1 MDHNNIENDAYG
13 EGHGKQFAITSW
25 AVKNRTTVMVI
36 SVLIAVFGMY
46 SYSAMPK
53 ESFPEVVTPE
63 IYVAV
68 PYNSS
73 SVVDIEKLITKP
85 LEKEINTITGVDEI
99 NSTSV
104 PNFSTIQVKFN
115 YNVTP
120 TEALRKVKD
129 AVDKAKSDADF
140 PKDLPAEPSIFEMN
154 FSEMIPVM
162 NINLSGDYSIDQLHH
177 YGKILEDRIEG
188 LPEINK
194 VDIRGVPEKEVKV
207 SVDLNKMEA
216 LQLNFGD
223 VAMALQTENL
233 TMSGGEVLTD
243 GMRRAVRV
251 VGEFAD
257 MEMIRDIV
265 VKNEFQKEVRLR
277 DIATVEF
284 DYKEADSYA
293 REYGNPVVMLDV
305 IKRAGENLIIA
316 SDKINDILKE
326 SRGTVIPEDV
336 TITITGDPSE
346 DTRVQVDELFNHII
360 FGVILVVGT
369 LLFFLGLRN
378 ALFVGLAIPMSMF
391 ISFIILNAFGV
402 TLNIMVL
409 FSLILALGRLVDD
422 GIVIVE
428 NIYRHMSNGEP
439 AMAATRKAVGEVT
452 LPIVAATTATVMVF
466 VPLLFWPGMMG
477 QFMKWMPITF
487 MVSLSASLFVALVVN
502 PALSTQFMKVE
513 RENPNAKKV
522 YRLVGIL
529 AVVGTLLVVLGS
541 AIRGSDN
548 SHLAAGAGGV
558 SVSVSAS
565 GFDLGELLFGL
576 GTFTILAAIFGVL
589 NLKVA
594 IPGTRWFQDVF
605 LPRLEARYERF
616 LRYALDRHHPR
627 TFLFGTFGLLV
638 LAIALLIVVPPKVE
652 FFPINEPK
660 YVNVF
665 IEAPIGTDIEKT
677 DQVTRRLE
685 AQVRAIVNVPPYI
698 EVKEVQLPN
707 GTMKR
712 DTVNWL
718 INSMI
723 TQVGNGTSDP
733 AQGVSLANT
742 PNKGRIQM
750 NFVKFA
756 ERRGLKTNDV
766 LLKLQSE
773 LQGYPG
779 VIVSVDKDAAGP
791 PTGKPINIE
800 LTGEEI
806 GPLLAEAD
814 SLKSFLEGKNVPGV
828 EALRIDIDR
837 AKPEMPIIIDRAK
850 ARRLNVSTYAV
861 ADAIRTALFGKEVST
876 YRIEGDDD
884 DYKIMVRLQDDQRY
898 DVGTIMNMDITFRD
912 MLNGKIRQV
921 PISAVAK
928 EELSSTFSAIK
939 RTDLKRV
946 VTVSSNVI
954 AGYNANEVIAE
965 MKDALTG
972 YEKDERFGLAF
983 TGQQEDQMKEMAFL
997 GKAFLIAIFIVFLI
1011 IVWQFNSISWPL
1023 VILSTVLFS
1032 TIGVFLGLIVFRM
1045 DFIILMSMLG
1055 IISLIGVVVNN
1066 AIVLMDFAKLLFD
1079 RQKEKRGLPETA
1091 ELPIDVTREALIIA
1105 GKTRLRPVLL
1115 TAVTAVLGLL
1125 PLAVGFNLNFGTL
1138 LTELDPHIH
1147 IGGDNVIFWGPLS
1160 WAVIYGLIFAT
1171 FLTLIMVPV
1180 MLLVIAKI
1188 KHRRQWKKAERLRA
1202 AGA

>member
-1 MDHNNIENDAYG
+1 MDHSNIENEAYG
-13 EGHGKQFAITSW
+13 EGHGRQFAITSW
-25 AVKNRTTVMVI
+25 AVKNRTTVIVI
-36 SVLIAVFGMY
+36 SLLIAVYGIV
-46 SYSAMPK
+46 SYISMPK

-63 IYVAV
+63 IYVAT

-104 PNFSTIQVKFN
+104 PNFSTIQVKFD
-115 YNVTP
+115 YDVTP

-162 NINLSGDYSIDQLHH
+162 NINISGDHSLDQLHH
-177 YGKILEDRIEG
+177 YAKILEDRIES

-194 VDIRGVPEKEVKV
+194 VDIRGVPEKEVQV
-207 SVDLNKMEA
+207 TVDVHKLEA

-243 GMRRAVRV
+243 GQRRAVRV
-251 VGEFAD
+251 VGEFTD
-257 MEMIRDIV
+257 MDVIRDLVI
-265 VKNEFQKEVRLR
+265 KNEFQREVRLR
-277 DIATVEF
+277 DVADVRF

-293 REYGNPVVMLDV
+293 REYGKPVVMLDV
-305 IKRAGENLIIA
+305 IKRAGENLLIA
-316 SDKINDILKE
+316 SDSINAILDRAK
-326 SRGTVIPEDV
+326 GTVLPPDL
-336 TITITGDPSE
+336 TITITNDQSD
-346 DTRVQVDELFNHII
+346 DTRVQVEELFNHII

-391 ISFIILNAFGV
+391 ISFILLNAFGV

-439 AMAATRKAVGEVT
+439 AMSATRKAVGEVT
-452 LPIVAATTATVMVF
+452 MPIVAATTATVMVF

-487 MVSLSASLFVALVVN
+487 MIALGSSLFVALVVN
-502 PALSTQFMKVE
+502 PALASLWMKVE

-522 YRLVGIL
+522 FRVVGIL
-529 AVVGTLLVVLGS
+529 AVVGTLIAVLGS
-541 AIRGSDN
+541 AMG
-548 SHLAAGAGGV
+548 
-558 SVSVSAS
+558 S
-565 GFDLGELLFGL
+565 GFVFGL
-576 GTFTILAAIFGVL
+576 GTFTVFAGLLGLFNLWVGV
-589 NLKVA
+589 
-594 IPGTRWFQDVF
+594 PGTRWFQDVF
-605 LPRLEARYERF
+605 LPRLEARYEEF
-616 LRYALDRHHPR
+616 LRYALAKHHPR
-627 TFLFGTFGLLV
+627 TFLFGTFGLLILAFV
-638 LAIALLIVVPPKVE
+638 LMGLFPPKVE
-652 FFPINEPK
+652 FFPINEPR

-677 DQVTRRLE
+677 NMITRLVEKQVNEIVDQ
-685 AQVRAIVNVPPYI
+685 PPYI
-698 EVKEVQLPN
+698 DVKDVTMPD
-707 GTMKR
+707 GTVGK
-712 DTVNWL
+712 DTVNWI
-718 INSMI
+718 INSKI
-723 TQVGNGTSDP
+723 AQVGNGTSDP
-733 AQGVSLANT
+733 AQGVNLANT
-742 PNKGRIQM
+742 PNKGRVTLS
-750 NFVKFA
+750 FVKYA
-756 ERRGLKTNDV
+756 DRRGLKTNDI
-766 LLKLQSE
+766 LLKLQKE
-773 LQGYPG
+773 LKGYPG
-779 VIVSVDKDAAGP
+779 VIISVDKDAAGP
-791 PTGKPINIE
+791 PSGKPINIE
-800 LTGEEI
+800 ITGEEI
-806 GPLLAEAD
+806 EPLIAEAER
-814 SLKSFLEGKNVPGV
+814 LKAFMESKNVPGV

-850 ARRLNVSTYAV
+850 ARRLNVSTWAV
-861 ADAIRTALFGKEVST
+861 ADAIRSALFGKEVST

-884 DYKIMVRLQDDQRY
+884 DYKIMVRLKDEQRY
-898 DVGTIMNMDITFRD
+898 DVDAIMDMKITFRD
-912 MLNGKIRQV
+912 MLNGQIRQV
-921 PISAVAK
+921 PISAVATDAR
-928 EELSSTFSAIK
+928 SSTFSAIK

-954 AGYNANEVIAE
+954 AGYNSNEVIAQ
-965 MKDALTG
+965 MKDVLTG
-972 YEKDERFGLAF
+972 YDKDERFTTTF
-983 TGQQEDQMKEMAFL
+983 TGQQEDQMKEMSFL

-1011 IVWQFNSISWPL
+1011 IVWQFNSISWPM

-1045 DFIILMSMLG
+1045 DFIILMTMLG

-1066 AIVLMDFAKLLFD
+1066 AIVLMDFAKLLFE
-1079 RQKEKRGLPETA
+1079 RQREKLGLPEDA
-1091 ELPIDVTREALIIA
+1091 PLPNDATREALIIA

-1125 PLAVGFNLNFGTL
+1125 PLAIGFNLNFGTL
-1138 LTELDPHIH
+1138 FSELNPHMH

-1160 WAVIYGLIFAT
+1160 WAVIYGLTFAT

-1180 MLLVIAKI
+1180 MLLIIAKI
-1188 KHRRQWKKAERLRA
+1188 KHRRAWKKQLRMQA
-1202 AGA
+1202 MGITQQPKNTLRPDHGQGASPATA

>member
-1 MDHNNIENDAYG
+1 MDHSNIENEAYG

-25 AVKNRTTVMVI
+25 AVKNRTTVIVI
-36 SVLIAVFGMY
+36 TALIFVYGIY
-46 SYSAMPK
+46 SYIAMPK

-63 IYVAV
+63 IYVGV

-104 PNFSTIQVKFN
+104 PNYSTIQIKFD
-115 YNVTP
+115 YDVTP

-129 AVDKAKSDADF
+129 AVDKAQGDVNF
-140 PKDLPAEPSIFEMN
+140 PKDLPAEPNVFAMN
-154 FSEMIPVM
+154 FSEIMPVM
-162 NINLSGDYSIDQLHH
+162 NLNLSGDYSLDQLHH
-177 YGKILEDRIEG
+177 YGKILEDRIEA

-194 VDIRGVPEKEVKV
+194 VEIRGVPEKEVKV
-207 SVDLNKMEA
+207 NVDLHQLEA
-216 LQLNFGD
+216 LQLNFND
-223 VAMALQTENL
+223 VAQALQSENL

-243 GMRRAVRV
+243 GQRRAVRV
-251 VGEFAD
+251 MGEFPD
-257 MEMIRDIV
+257 METIRDIV
-265 VKNEFQKEVRLR
+265 IKNEKLNEVRLR
-277 DIATVEF
+277 DVAEVEF

-316 SDKINDILKE
+316 SDKINEILKE
-326 SRGTVIPEDV
+326 ARGTVIPEDL
-336 TITITGDPSE
+336 TITVTNDQSD

-378 ALFVGLAIPMSMF
+378 AIFVGLAIPMSMF

-439 AMAATRKAVGEVT
+439 AMIATRKAVGEVT
-452 LPIVAATTATVMVF
+452 MPIVAATTATVMVF
-466 VPLLFWPGMMG
+466 VPLIFWPGIMG

-487 MVSLSASLFVALVVN
+487 MVALSSSLFVALVVN

-522 YRLVGIL
+522 YRLAGIL
-529 AVVGTLLVVLGS
+529 AVIGTLIAVLGFS
-541 AIRGSDN
+541 
-548 SHLAAGAGGV
+548 SH
-558 SVSVSAS
+558 S
-565 GFDLGELLFGL
+565 GFVTGI
-576 GTFTILAAIFGVL
+576 GTFTVFVGILGLL
-589 NLKVA
+589 NLHLGV
-594 IPGTRWFQDVF
+594 PGTRWFQDSL
-605 LPRLEARYERF
+605 LPRLEKRYERF
-616 LRYALDRHHPR
+616 LRFALAKHHPR
-627 TFLFGTFGLLV
+627 TFFLGTIGLLFFAFV
-638 LAIALLIVVPPKVE
+638 LLGVFPPKVE

-677 DQVTRRLE
+677 DKITRLVEKQVN
-685 AQVRAIVNVPPYI
+685 AIVNVPPYMEDV
-698 EVKEVQLPN
+698 EVKRAN
-707 GTMKR
+707 GTVEKKQR
-712 DTVNWL
+712 NWL
-718 INSMI
+718 INSVI
-723 TQVGNGTSDP
+723 SQVGNGTSDP
-733 AQGVSLANT
+733 AQGVSFANT
-742 PNKGRIQM
+742 PNKGRIQLS
-750 NFVKFA
+750 FVKYA
-756 ERRGLKTNDV
+756 ERKGLTTTEI
-766 LLKLQSE
+766 LLKLQRD
-773 LQGYPG
+773 LAGYPG

-791 PTGKPINIE
+791 PTGKPINLEITGDEIE
-800 LTGEEI
+800 
-806 GPLLAEAD
+806 PLLAEAD
-814 SLKSFLEGKNVPGV
+814 RLKLFMESKNVPGV
-828 EALRIDIDR
+828 EALRVDIDR
-837 AKPEMPIIIDRAK
+837 QKPEMPIVIDRAK
-850 ARRLNVSTYAV
+850 AGRLNVSTYAV

-876 YRIEGDDD
+876 FRVEGDDD
-884 DYKIMVRLQDDQRY
+884 DYKIQVRLKDDQRY
-898 DVGTIMNMDITFRD
+898 DVGTIMDMKITFRD
-912 MLNGKIRQV
+912 MLTGQIRQV
-921 PISAVAK
+921 PISAVAT
-928 EELSSTFSAIK
+928 EGLGTTFSAIK

-954 AGYNANEVIAE
+954 AGYNSNEVIAE
-965 MKDALTG
+965 MKDALAG

-983 TGQQEDQMKEMAFL
+983 TGQQEDQMKEMSFL
-997 GKAFLIAIFIVFLI
+997 GRAFLIALFIVFLI
-1011 IVWQFNSISWPL
+1011 IVWQFNSISYPM
-1023 VILSTVLFS
+1023 VILSTVVFS
-1032 TIGVFLGLIVFRM
+1032 TIGVFLGLVVFRM
-1045 DFIILMSMLG
+1045 DFIILMTMLG

-1079 RQKEKRGLPETA
+1079 RQREKLGLPEDA
-1091 ELPIDVTREALIIA
+1091 ELPIEASRESLIIA

-1115 TAVTAVLGLL
+1115 TAITAVLGLL
-1125 PLAVGFNLNFGTL
+1125 PLAIGFNLNFGTL
-1138 LTELDPHIH
+1138 FTELNPHIH

-1180 MLLVIAKI
+1180 MLLIIAKI
-1188 KHRRQWKKAERLRA
+1188 KHRVAASKGKLVQSGVRKHTPPAAEGTA
-1202 AGA
+1202 PVFQ

>member
-1 MDHNNIENDAYG
+1 MTPTMDHSNIENEAYG
-13 EGHGKQFAITSW
+13 EGHGRQFAITSW
-25 AVKNRTTVMVI
+25 AVKNRTTVIVI
-36 SVLIAVFGMY
+36 TTLIAIYGMY
-46 SYSAMPK
+46 SYSVMPK

-63 IYVAV
+63 IYVAT

-104 PNFSTIQVKFN
+104 PNFSTIQVKFD
-115 YNVTP
+115 YDVTP

-162 NINLSGDYSIDQLHH
+162 NINISGDHSLDQLHH
-177 YGKILEDRIEG
+177 YAKILEDRIES

-194 VDIRGVPEKEVKV
+194 VDIRGVPEKEVQV
-207 SVDLNKMEA
+207 TVDVHKLEA

-243 GMRRAVRV
+243 GQRRAVRV
-251 VGEFAD
+251 VGEFTD
-257 MEMIRDIV
+257 MDMIRDLVI
-265 VKNEFQKEVRLR
+265 KNEFQREVRLR
-277 DIATVEF
+277 DVADVRF

-293 REYGNPVVMLDV
+293 REYGKPVVMLDV
-305 IKRAGENLIIA
+305 IKRAGENLLIA
-316 SDKINDILKE
+316 SDSINAILDRAK
-326 SRGTVIPEDV
+326 GTVLPPDL
-336 TITITGDPSE
+336 TITITNDQSD
-346 DTRVQVDELFNHII
+346 DTRVQVEELFNHII

-391 ISFIILNAFGV
+391 ISFILLNAFGV

-452 LPIVAATTATVMVF
+452 MPIVAATTATVMVF

-487 MVSLSASLFVALVVN
+487 MIALGSSLFVALVVN
-502 PALSTQFMKVE
+502 PALASLWMKVE

-522 YRLVGIL
+522 FRVVGIL
-529 AVVGTLLVVLGS
+529 AVVGTLIAVLGS
-541 AIRGSDN
+541 AMG
-548 SHLAAGAGGV
+548 
-558 SVSVSAS
+558 S
-565 GFDLGELLFGL
+565 GFVFGL
-576 GTFTILAAIFGVL
+576 GTFTVFAGLLGLFNLWVGV
-589 NLKVA
+589 
-594 IPGTRWFQDVF
+594 PGTRWFQDVF
-605 LPRLEARYERF
+605 LPRLEARYESF
-616 LRYALDRHHPR
+616 LRYALAKHHPR
-627 TFLFGTFGLLV
+627 TFLFGTFGLLILAFV
-638 LAIALLIVVPPKVE
+638 LMGLFPPKVE
-652 FFPINEPK
+652 FFPINEPR

-677 DQVTRRLE
+677 NMITRLVEKQVN
-685 AQVRAIVNVPPYI
+685 AIVDQPPYI
-698 EVKEVQLPN
+698 DVKEVTMPD
-707 GTMKR
+707 GTVRK
-712 DTVNWL
+712 DTVNWI
-718 INSMI
+718 INSKI
-723 TQVGNGTSDP
+723 AQVGNGTSDP
-733 AQGVSLANT
+733 AQGVNLANT
-742 PNKGRIQM
+742 PNKGRVTLS
-750 NFVKFA
+750 FVKYA
-756 ERRGLKTNDV
+756 DRRGFKTNDI
-766 LLKLQSE
+766 LLKLQKE
-773 LQGYPG
+773 LKGYPG
-779 VIVSVDKDAAGP
+779 VIISVDKDAAGP
-791 PTGKPINIE
+791 PSGKPINIE
-800 LTGEEI
+800 ITGEEI
-806 GPLLAEAD
+806 EPLIAEAER
-814 SLKSFLEGKNVPGV
+814 LKSFMESKNVPGV

-850 ARRLNVSTYAV
+850 ARRLNVSTWAV
-861 ADAIRTALFGKEVST
+861 ADAIRSALFGKEVST

-884 DYKIMVRLQDDQRY
+884 DYKIMVRLKDEQRY
-898 DVGTIMNMDITFRD
+898 DVDAIMDMKITFRD
-912 MLNGKIRQV
+912 MLNGQIRQV
-921 PISAVAK
+921 PISAVASD
-928 EELSSTFSAIK
+928 ERSSTFSAIK

-954 AGYNANEVIAE
+954 AGYNSNEVIAQ
-965 MKDALTG
+965 MKDVLTG
-972 YEKDERFGLAF
+972 YDKDERFTTAF
-983 TGQQEDQMKEMAFL
+983 TGQQEDQMKEMSFL

-1011 IVWQFNSISWPL
+1011 IVWQFNSISWPM

-1045 DFIILMSMLG
+1045 DFIILMTMLG

-1066 AIVLMDFAKLLFD
+1066 AIVLMDFAKLLFE
-1079 RQKEKRGLPETA
+1079 RQREKLGLPEDA
-1091 ELPIDVTREALIIA
+1091 PLPNDATREALIIA

-1125 PLAVGFNLNFGTL
+1125 PLAIGFNLNFGTL
-1138 LTELDPHIH
+1138 FSELNPHMH

-1160 WAVIYGLIFAT
+1160 WAVIYGLTFAT

-1180 MLLVIAKI
+1180 MLLIIAKI
-1188 KHRRQWKKAERLRA
+1188 KHRRAWKEQLRMQA
-1202 AGA
+1202 IGNTQPQKNSLRPDREQGASPATA

>member
-1 MDHNNIENDAYG
+1 MDHSNIENEAYG

-25 AVKNRTTVMVI
+25 AVKNRTTVIVI
-36 SVLIAVFGMY
+36 TALIFVYGIY
-46 SYSAMPK
+46 SYIAMPK

-63 IYVAV
+63 IYVGV

-104 PNFSTIQVKFN
+104 PNYSTIQVKFD
-115 YNVTP
+115 YDVTP

-129 AVDKAKSDADF
+129 AVDKAQGDVNF
-140 PKDLPAEPSIFEMN
+140 PKDLPAEPNVFAMN
-154 FSEMIPVM
+154 FSEIMPVM
-162 NINLSGDYSIDQLHH
+162 NLNLSGDYSLDQLHH
-177 YGKILEDRIEG
+177 YGKILEDRIEA

-194 VDIRGVPEKEVKV
+194 VEIRGVPEKEVKV
-207 SVDLNKMEA
+207 NVDLHQLEA
-216 LQLNFGD
+216 LQLNFND
-223 VAMALQTENL
+223 VAQALQSENL

-243 GMRRAVRV
+243 GQRRAVRV
-251 VGEFAD
+251 VGEFPD
-257 MEMIRDIV
+257 METIRDIV
-265 VKNEFQKEVRLR
+265 IKNEKLNEVRLR
-277 DIATVEF
+277 DVAEVSF

-316 SDKINDILKE
+316 SDKINEILKE
-326 SRGTVIPEDV
+326 ARGTVIPEDL
-336 TITITGDPSE
+336 TITVTNDQSD

-378 ALFVGLAIPMSMF
+378 AIFVGLAIPMSMF

-439 AMAATRKAVGEVT
+439 AMIATRKAVGEVT
-452 LPIVAATTATVMVF
+452 MPIVAATTATVMVF
-466 VPLLFWPGMMG
+466 VPLIFWPGIMG

-487 MVSLSASLFVALVVN
+487 MVALSSSLFVALVVN

-522 YRLVGIL
+522 YRLAGIL
-529 AVVGTLLVVLGS
+529 AVIGTLIAVLGFS
-541 AIRGSDN
+541 
-548 SHLAAGAGGV
+548 SH
-558 SVSVSAS
+558 S
-565 GFDLGELLFGL
+565 GFVTGI
-576 GTFTILAAIFGVL
+576 GTFTVFVGILGLL
-589 NLKVA
+589 NLHLGV
-594 IPGTRWFQDVF
+594 PGTRWFQDSL
-605 LPRLEARYERF
+605 LPRLEKRYERF
-616 LRYALDRHHPR
+616 LRFALAKHHPR
-627 TFLFGTFGLLV
+627 TFFLGTIGLLFFAFV
-638 LAIALLIVVPPKVE
+638 LLGVFPPKVE

-677 DQVTRRLE
+677 DKITRLVEKQVN
-685 AQVRAIVNVPPYI
+685 AIVNVPPYTEEV
-698 EVKEVQLPN
+698 EVKRAN
-707 GTMKR
+707 GTVEKKQR
-712 DTVNWL
+712 NWL
-718 INSMI
+718 INSVI
-723 TQVGNGTSDP
+723 SQVGNGTSDP
-733 AQGVSLANT
+733 AQGVSFANT
-742 PNKGRIQM
+742 PNKGRIQLS
-750 NFVKFA
+750 FVKYA
-756 ERRGLKTNDV
+756 ERKGLTTTDI
-766 LLKLQSE
+766 LLKLQRD
-773 LQGYPG
+773 LAGYPG

-791 PTGKPINIE
+791 PTGKPINLEITGDEIE
-800 LTGEEI
+800 
-806 GPLLAEAD
+806 PLLAEAD
-814 SLKSFLEGKNVPGV
+814 RLKLFMESKNVPGV
-828 EALRIDIDR
+828 EALRVDIDR
-837 AKPEMPIIIDRAK
+837 QKPEMPIVIDRAK
-850 ARRLNVSTYAV
+850 AGRLNVSTYAV

-876 YRIEGDDD
+876 FRVEGDDD
-884 DYKIMVRLQDDQRY
+884 DYKIQLRLKDDQRY
-898 DVGTIMNMDITFRD
+898 DVGTIMDMKITFRD
-912 MLNGKIRQV
+912 MLTGQIRQV
-921 PISAVAK
+921 PISAVAT
-928 EELSSTFSAIK
+928 EGLGTTFSAIK

-954 AGYNANEVIAE
+954 AGYNSNEVIAE
-965 MKDALTG
+965 MKDALAG

-983 TGQQEDQMKEMAFL
+983 TGQQEDQMKEMSFL
-997 GKAFLIAIFIVFLI
+997 GRAFLIALFIVFLI
-1011 IVWQFNSISWPL
+1011 IVWQFNSISYPM
-1023 VILSTVLFS
+1023 VILSTVVFS
-1032 TIGVFLGLIVFRM
+1032 TIGVFLGLVVFRM
-1045 DFIILMSMLG
+1045 DFIILMTMLG

-1079 RQKEKRGLPETA
+1079 RQREKLGLPEDA
-1091 ELPIDVTREALIIA
+1091 ELPIEASRESLIIA

-1115 TAVTAVLGLL
+1115 TAITAVLGLL
-1125 PLAVGFNLNFGTL
+1125 PLAIGFNLNFGTL
-1138 LTELDPHIH
+1138 FTELNPHIH

-1180 MLLVIAKI
+1180 MLLIIAKI
-1188 KHRRQWKKAERLRA
+1188 KHRRYSNQARRKQALIVNEVPKNTLRPGHLPSDIGTA
-1202 AGA
+1202 TA